1 MNMKPLALALL
12 IGFAPL
18 PALAHKVIASVYPAG
33 RAVEGEIGFSNG
45 AMAVRQTVQV
55 TTPQGRALGT
65 ALTDDTGLF
74 TFTPAEPVEHVFTV
88 DLGAG
93 HVAETRMPAPEVAKL
108 LGKPPAAD
116 QAAAPGTGPNTGPG
130 TNGTDTD
137 ALAAMLRD
145 ELRPLRQEIAAYK
158 EKNDLQMILGGMG
171 YIAGLFGLGFYL
183 AARRQLAGG
192 RA

>member
-1 MNMKPLALALL
+1 MRIKPLIVALL

-45 AMAVRQTVQV
+45 AMALRQTVQV
-55 TTPQGRALGT
+55 TTPEGRALGT

-74 TFTPAEPVEHVFTV
+74 TFTPVEPVEHVFTV

-93 HVAETRMPAPEVAKL
+93 HVAEARLAAPEIARL
-108 LGKPPAAD
+108 LGKAPAAD
-116 QAAAPGTGPNTGPG
+116 PAAPSTTGAVTA
-130 TNGTDTD
+130 GTDSD

>member
-1 MNMKPLALALL
+1 MHLKPLALALL
-12 IGFAPL
+12 IGFTPL

-33 RAVEGEIGFSNG
+33 RAIEGEIGFSNG

-93 HVAETRMPAPEVAKL
+93 HVAQIRMPAPEVAKL

-116 QAAAPGTGPNTGPG
+116 PAIPPATGPIA
-130 TNGTDTD
+130 NGTDTD